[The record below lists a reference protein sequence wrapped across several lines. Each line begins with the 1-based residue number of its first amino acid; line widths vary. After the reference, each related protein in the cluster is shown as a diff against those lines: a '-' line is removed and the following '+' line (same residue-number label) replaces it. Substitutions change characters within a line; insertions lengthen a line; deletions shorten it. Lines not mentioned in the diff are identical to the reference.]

1 MEIVLE
7 IWRRSVHGERLHGP
21 ILSIAS
27 DGDAKR
33 RLALFMMCMH
43 SEILP
48 GNPLYPFI
56 RDLPGLN
63 RRVGKD
69 NLTSDMDP
77 KHEFKR
83 NSALLYQL
91 GLFLNSSF

>member
-7 IWRRSVHGERLHGP
+7 CWKRSKHGEQLHGP
-21 ILSIAS
+21 ILSVSS
-27 DGDAKR
+27 DGCPKR
-33 RLALFMMCMH
+33 RYAMFMMCMH

-56 RDLPGLN
+56 CDLPGLN

-69 NLTSDMDP
+69 NLTNDP
-77 KHEFKR
+77 DYKHEFKR
-83 NSALLYQL
+83 K
-91 GLFLNSSF
+91 